1 MLNFSTSPVTSP
13 IEYPKNLPRT
23 ALTAV
28 SLGPNTLA
36 LEQFE
41 PYSRLWT
48 MSYSGSS
55 FTLTDG
61 TVSTTLALM
70 ATGVTFFDFT
80 FETSN
85 SPLVVYTNGVSCFL
99 YWFDPQ
105 VNMYVSTNLG
115 LGTKCFIDY
124 LTDGTIIVTKQRGYL
139 VYYYLSTDRYTTEN
153 QVPIVDVENLT
164 QAHVAQN
171 GRFRVDGTY
180 RIILG

>member
-1 MLNFSTSPVTSP
+1 MD
-13 IEYPKNLPRT
+13 
-23 ALTAV
+23 
-28 SLGPNTLA
+28 
-36 LEQFE
+36 
-41 PYSRLWT
+41 
-48 MSYSGSS
+48 YSGSS

-85 SPLVVYTNGVSCFL
+85 SPIVVYTNGVSCFL